1 MHGHVDVVS
10 VLLDAGATADALDA
24 MNAPPL
30 FRAAQQG
37 HRDVVDRLVVGG
49 ANVNL
54 QLASGATALTE
65 AAAAGRGET
74 VEALLAAEAN
84 VGLHSWDG
92 TTSLMAAA
100 ASGNVDV
107 AMQLLQAG
115 MSVVDANMAGIT
127 AMHFAAMSG
136 HYAMLHVLSNAG
148 GDVNAASLDG
158 TTILRC
164 AATGGH
170 SAAVAALLELGA
182 HANDGTATSVPSLV
196 AAADQGHVDVVD
208 LLLQA
213 GADVDT
219 IDRRTG
225 ATALYVAASRGHEA
239 VVRRLVYAG
248 ATLDTAAKVPL
259 TAAKT
264 HNHMAIVHLLEALRV
279 EKRTLLHA
287 ARLGDVDGVLALL
300 DKGLSAHEVDEHGNT
315 LVHFA
320 VLGGH
325 RALLTV
331 LLEQSGIPTTRIN
344 KFGESPMML
353 AIKMAADD
361 MVHLLH
367 TAQATTAPL
376 VPRRSPPPTALLG
389 FGGSGIVFKDTLD
402 GVDVAVKMLKNLRD
416 ASHFRREINVMKAN
430 PSPYVVRLVATAD
443 EDADPQLLLEF
454 MDGGDL
460 ASYLD
465 AEMTQAPV
473 AVGYSHVEIAWA
485 VANALKDL
493 HARNI
498 VHRDIKTQNILLS
511 SVHYIKVADLGIAK
525 GVAMHMTT
533 GVGTTEW
540 QAPEVSTSSRET
552 YGTPVDIYAFGVLLE
567 KLYPDVVEQDN
578 SAWYAV
584 LAKRCKAINPADRP
598 TAVEIVN
605 NLRPELLAK
614 CGSCCSITAQ
624 TRMSLCRQ
632 SKLVLSLRAFRN
644 DQVRC

>member
-1 MHGHVDVVS
+1 
-10 VLLDAGATADALDA
+10 
-24 MNAPPL
+24 
-30 FRAAQQG
+30 
-37 HRDVVDRLVVGG
+37 
-49 ANVNL
+49 
-54 QLASGATALTE
+54 
-65 AAAAGRGET
+65 
-74 VEALLAAEAN
+74 
-84 VGLHSWDG
+84 
-92 TTSLMAAA
+92 
-100 ASGNVDV
+100 
-107 AMQLLQAG
+107 MQLLQAG
-115 MSVVDANMAGIT
+115 MSAVDADMAGIT
-127 AMHFAAMSG
+127 AMHFAAMRG

-158 TTILRC
+158 TTVLRC

-182 HANDGTATSVPSLV
+182 HANDGTATNVPSLV
-196 AAADQGHVDVVD
+196 AAAEHGHLDVVD

-213 GADVDT
+213 GADVNT
-219 IDRRTG
+219 IARQTG
-225 ATALYVAASRGHEA
+225 ATALYIAASRGHEA

-259 TAAKT
+259 TAAMT
-264 HNHMAIVHLLEALRV
+264 NDRMAIVHLLEALCVEYRAV
-279 EKRTLLHA
+279 EKTLLHA

-300 DKGLSAHEVDEHGNT
+300 DKGLSAHEVDEHENT
-315 LVHFA
+315 LVHLA

-325 RALLTV
+325 RALLAV
-331 LLEQSGIPTTRIN
+331 LLQQPGIPTMRIN

-367 TAQATTAPL
+367 TTAQATTVPL

-389 FGGSGIVFKDTLD
+389 FGGSGIVFRDTLD
-402 GVDVAVKMLKNLRD
+402 GVDVAVKMLKNRHD
-416 ASHFRREINVMKAN
+416 ASHFRREISVMKAN

-443 EDADPQLLLEF
+443 EDTDPQLLLEF

-460 ASYLD
+460 ASYLN
-465 AEMTQAPV
+465 AEMTQAPA

-540 QAPEVSTSSRET
+540 KAPEVSTSSRET
-552 YGTPVDIYAFGVLLE
+552 YGTPVDIFAFGVLLE

-598 TAVEIVN
+598 TAIEIVN

-614 CGSCCSITAQ
+614 
-624 TRMSLCRQ
+624 Q